1 MSLLEIL
8 RKNLT
13 PEQFTAIQD
22 AVGDDFDWD
31 LVPRSRLNKV
41 IRQRNELR
49 EKLAGGS
56 QPQDKGSAG
65 KDEDDDDQV
74 TGVNGKSPASGEPV
88 DIKALEKQWKA
99 QQDKA
104 VQDVKIQFAALDK
117 LRAANAI
124 DADLIWN
131 GNLIDRT
138 KLALDANG
146 ALTGMD
152 EILADLQKNKAH
164 LFKAADEDKG
174 GAPAGTG
181 KDGGDPFKGVTTK
194 EDFLK
199 LDADKQIAFKQ
210 ANPALFKQF
219 LQS

>member
-41 IRQRNELR
+41 IKQRNELR

-65 KDEDDDDQV
+65 KDEDDDDQA
-74 TGVNGKSPASGEPV
+74 TGTGSEASGKPV

-124 DADLIWN
+124 DAELIWN

-164 LFKAADEDKG
+164 LFKAADGDKG

-181 KDGGDPFKGVTTK
+181 KEGSDPFKGVTTK
-194 EDFLK
+194 AEFLK